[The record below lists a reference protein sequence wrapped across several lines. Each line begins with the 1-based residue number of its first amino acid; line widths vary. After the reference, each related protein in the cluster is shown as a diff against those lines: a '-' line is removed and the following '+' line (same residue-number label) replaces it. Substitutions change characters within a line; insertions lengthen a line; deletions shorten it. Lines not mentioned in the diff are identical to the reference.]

1 MNQKIKKGIITT
13 TVLGT
18 IVTGVILGGVT
29 YSKYITKID
38 GTGNATIA
46 RWSFKANNET
56 ETMANIK
63 LSNTYDEEKI
73 LKNTIAPGTSGSFD
87 INLDAT
93 GADVAIDYKVEFD
106 NLVNKPKN
114 IKFTYEGKTVSSL
127 KELEDVLQGRINLDD
142 ARTKILTINWEWPY
156 TTGITENEIATNDR
170 IDTGDAAKTFTFDIK
185 VTGTQVNP
193 NYEK

>member
-1 MNQKIKKGIITT
+1 MNQKIKKGIIATT
-13 TVLGT
+13 MLGT
-18 IVTGVILGGVT
+18 ITIGVILGGNT

-46 RWSFKANNET
+46 RWNFKDNNET
-56 ETMANIK
+56 QTMTNIK
-63 LSNTYDEEKI
+63 LSSTYDEKKI